1 MTGPDTIRVKFKKS
15 IIYDHVNW
23 PVATVCE
30 MAAAKATYLIG
41 TNFVEAT
48 TEPCS
53 ERPRDKIVRP
63 KDQAE
68 ATGKALAEA
77 LKTLLPPAPEYK
89 PSTNRQTP
97 ADLAAMA
104 AVKK

>member
-1 MTGPDTIRVKFKKS
+1 MADAKTIRVKFKKS

-23 PVATVCE
+23 PVATVCD
-30 MAAAKATYLIG
+30 MAAAKAEYLIG

-77 LKTLLPPAPEYK
+77 LKTLLPPASVYTPT
-89 PSTNRQTP
+89 PNRQTP
-97 ADLAAMA
+97 AELAAIA

>member
-1 MTGPDTIRVKFKKS
+1 MADVKTIRVKFKKS

-30 MAAAKATYLIG
+30 MDATKAEYLIG
-41 TNFVEAT
+41 TDFVVPT

-53 ERPRDKIVRP
+53 VRPRDKVIRA

-68 ATGKALAEA
+68 ATGKAMAEA
-77 LKTLLPPAPEYK
+77 LKTLMPPVVPPPVA
-89 PSTNRQTP
+89 NRQMDIHNQP
-97 ADLAAMA
+97 
-104 AVKK
+104 VKKL